1 MDVNGCQWQV
11 RLRKH
16 HPDSHISSD
25 QYPGAPCGY
34 NDGDVCTVERIE
46 GANLETDWHSLS
58 RSLATKSMKRLR
70 FAYVL
75 PRFSRDFCPGIA
87 EELCFQASSSH
98 PRSSRTSGSRF
109 APLCP

>member
-1 MDVNGCQWQV
+1 MIYTTIIMDVNGCQWQV

-46 GANLETDWHSLS
+46 GANLETDWHGLS
-58 RSLATKSMKRLR
+58 REFGHEIDETPTFRLR
-70 FAYVL
+70 FSTMFTRLL
-75 PRFSRDFCPGIA
+75 PWNR
-87 EELCFQASSSH
+87 
-98 PRSSRTSGSRF
+98 
-109 APLCP
+109 